1 MKKNVVLV
9 LLLLGF
15 LSCGEKKVE
24 EVKED
29 PTLALVDLK
38 KLPKKVEPSFEAI
51 EVLKDWTEYNALNSS
66 VKKIYDTDTKE
77 DLVVVLEDLIE
88 KQKLLETSAYPEV
101 FNKPDIKS
109 RQKVFKTYL
118 LKIKSNLVYDINPR
132 EAVIEMIKA
141 YNAFNNQFSIVIAS
155 TIDPKVLFDE

>member
-51 EVLKDWTEYNALNSS
+51 EVLKDWTE
-66 VKKIYDTDTKE
+66 
-77 DLVVVLEDLIE
+77 
-88 KQKLLETSAYPEV
+88 
-101 FNKPDIKS
+101 
-109 RQKVFKTYL
+109 
-118 LKIKSNLVYDINPR
+118 
-132 EAVIEMIKA
+132 
-141 YNAFNNQFSIVIAS
+141 
-155 TIDPKVLFDE
+155 

>member
-1 MKKNVVLV
+1 MNKIFVLV
-9 LLLLGF
+9 LLLFGF

-24 EVKED
+24 EVKDD
-29 PTLALVDLK
+29 PSLALVDLK
-38 KLPKKVEPSFEAI
+38 KLPKKVEPSFEAT

-66 VKKIYDTDTKE
+66 IKKIYTTDTKE

-88 KQKLLETSAYPEV
+88 KQKLLEASTYPEV
-101 FNKPDIKS
+101 FDKPDIKS

-118 LKIKSNLVYDINPR
+118 LKIKSNLVYDMNPR

-141 YNAFNNQFSIVIAS
+141 YNAFNSQFSIVIAS